1 MKKIRIGLAQV
12 NMTVGDIEGNCR
24 KIIGYIKEA
33 EKIRVQLLCFPELC
47 LTGYP
52 PEDLVLISDFLE
64 DNIAALCEVVAFT
77 KGKDIAVAVGF
88 VDIRKGLYNAL
99 ALIHHGQIRGGYH
112 KMCLPNY
119 SVFDEKRYFLPGRS
133 LGIFSLYGLG
143 IGFSICEDIWDPFGP
158 LSFQKQRGAELFVNI
173 SASPYHI
180 FKRQLR
186 EEMLTVRARDF
197 GTPVVFVNMVGGQD
211 ELVFD
216 GSSVVV
222 DHKGKILA
230 RAKSFEEDLVIVDL
244 EIKTGREVHQRWAM
258 NTTFLERF
266 RGPLQAESPS
276 SFLEEVYKALALA
289 TRDYVEKNGFPG
301 VLIGLSGGIDS
312 SLVATMATDALGKEK
327 VVGVFMPSRF
337 TSAES
342 ANIVWQLATNLGI
355 RLYKF
360 SIDSLYE
367 SYLRL
372 LDPNLKGIS
381 GEVAKENIQAR
392 VRANIL
398 MALSNSLGW
407 LVLNTSNKSELSCG
421 YATLYGDLAGGFAV
435 LKDVSKTLVYRLAQW
450 RNERAGGCLIPREVF
465 LRPPSAELRPGQKD
479 SDDLPPYE
487 VLDPI
492 IELYVEEGLSTEQIL
507 QRGFDKE
514 TVKRVLSQLHNSE
527 YKRKQAPIG
536 PKITSSA
543 FGKDW
548 RMPVTNRWRPFR
560 NTDVTFADVSF

>member
-24 KIIGYIKEA
+24 KIMGYIKEA
-33 EKIRVQLLCFPELC
+33 EKFHVHLLCFPELC

-52 PEDLVLISDFLE
+52 PEDLVFISDFLE
-64 DNIAALCEVVAFT
+64 DNIAALYEVVTFT
-77 KGKDIAVAVGF
+77 KGKNTAVVVGF
-88 VDIRKGLYNAL
+88 VDIRNGLHNAL
-99 ALIHHGQIRGGYH
+99 ALIHRGQIKGVYH

-119 SVFDEKRYFLPGRS
+119 SVFDEKRYFLPGS
-133 LGIFSLYGLG
+133 TLGIFSLYGLDV
-143 IGFSICEDIWDPFGP
+143 GFSICEDIWDPLGP

-222 DHKGKILA
+222 DHTGKILA
-230 RAKSFEEDLVIVDL
+230 RGKSFEEDLVIVDI
-244 EIKTGREVHQRWAM
+244 EFKSNPQVHRRWAT
-258 NTTFLERF
+258 NTASFEKF
-266 RGPLQAESPS
+266 RGTLQVESPS
-276 SFLEEVYKALALA
+276 SSLEEVYKALVLA
-289 TRDYVEKNGFPG
+289 TRDYVEKNSFRG

-312 SLVATMATDALGKEK
+312 SLVATIATDALGKEK
-327 VVGVFMPSRF
+327 VMGVFMPSRF
-337 TSAES
+337 TSEES
-342 ANIVWQLATNLGI
+342 SNIVWRLVANLGI
-355 RLYKF
+355 KLYEF
-360 SIDSLYE
+360 PIDSLYE
-367 SYLRL
+367 SYLQL
-372 LDPNLKGIS
+372 LDANLKGIS

-392 VRANIL
+392 IRANIL

-421 YATLYGDLAGGFAV
+421 YATLYGDMAGGFAV
-435 LKDVSKTLVYRLAQW
+435 LKDVPKTLVYRLAQW
-450 RNERAGGCLIPREVF
+450 RNERAGGYLIPREVF
-465 LRPPSAELRPGQKD
+465 SRPPSAELKPGQKD

-492 IELYVEEGLSTEQIL
+492 IELYVEEGLSTAQIL

-514 TVKRVLSQLHNSE
+514 TVKRVLSKLHDSE

-536 PKITSSA
+536 PKITSFA

-548 RMPVTNRWRPFR
+548 RMPLTNRWRPFC